1 MVMVLPIDPA
11 DLPTAQ
17 QKGVYKGHIFTKKKV
32 KVGMRLVYWA
42 AKPYVRL
49 APPKGTPV
57 EVKVQFWF
65 RIPKSRTD
73 LREGDP
79 VTSHTYGDLDNRV
92 KAFQDSLQNAG
103 FFSDDKDI
111 ARLYL
116 DKVYTHSEPRI
127 FVEINPYPDDSRLI
141 LPMFTK
147 PEQLHDSK
155 GNPTLP
161 HRVSLPLPK
170 GKATLPPTL
179 LINRVY

>member
-42 AKPYVRL
+42 AKPYVRQ

-65 RIPKSRTD
+65 KIPKSRTD
-73 LREGDP
+73 LKEGDP

-103 FFSDDKDI
+103 FFADDKDI
-111 ARLYL
+111 ARLHL
-116 DKVYTHSEPRI
+116 DKVYTHSDPCI
-127 FVEINPYPDDSRLI
+127 SVEINAYPELPRLTYPK
-141 LPMFTK
+141 LTT
-147 PEQLHDSK
+147 PEPVPVDF
-155 GNPTLP
+155 
-161 HRVSLPLPK
+161 K
-170 GKATLPPTL
+170 GKATLGA
-179 LINRVY
+179 RVRLPYPIG